1 VRLSQLPH
9 GEVHVWQLDLESAP
23 FASIAPLLSEDEQR
37 RAARFHFDRDRD
49 RWTASH
55 GLLRMILGRYL
66 ASSPAALQL
75 EHGPFGKPK
84 LIGEALHFNLS
95 HSGGHALVAVARQ
108 CEVGVDIERLRSDFS
123 PEELAAHV
131 FSSVEQANLLA
142 LPPAERPHAFLKIW
156 TGKEAYT
163 KARGLGLSFPLSK
176 LTLRPS
182 PQSLMFQVEDTS
194 DTGFHSPI
202 SLQQLP
208 FFENFVA
215 ALAVEGPLTAIRLL
229 ASGVL

>member
-1 VRLSQLPH
+1 MCFLDLPQ
-9 GEVHVWQLDLESAP
+9 GEVHVWQLDLESALL
-23 FASIAPLLSEDEQR
+23 ADLALLLSEDEQR

-49 RWTASH
+49 HWVTAH
-55 GLLRMILGRYL
+55 GLLRVILGRYL
-66 ASSPAALQL
+66 ASSPAALQFGR
-75 EHGPFGKPK
+75 GPFGKPK

-95 HSGGHALVAVARQ
+95 HTGGQALLAVARQ

-123 PEELAAHV
+123 PDELASHV
-131 FSSVEQANLLA
+131 FSSMEQADLFSLT
-142 LPPAERPHAFLKIW
+142 PAERHHAFLTLW

-182 PQSLMFQVEDTS
+182 PQSRMFQVEDTA
-194 DTGFHSPI
+194 DAGFQTPL

-208 FFENFVA
+208 VSEDFVA

-229 ASGVL
+229 ASGIL